1 MHVISAPPYSNSF
14 LKPPDT
20 SAETLPPPFAAGE
33 APGSAAGFVPLP
45 ANEAS
50 DAAGAASAETLARR
64 GGAASGAGG
73 AAGAAP
79 KAAMDIAAGGSEPL
93 DRRALPP
100 PPCECACACA
110 C

>member
-33 APGSAAGFVPLP
+33 APGSAAGFVPPP

-50 DAAGAASAETLARR
+50 DAAGALFAGVVIHVNGLTMPSAAVRR
-64 GGAASGAGG
+64 EGGEGR
-73 AAGAAP
+73 
-79 KAAMDIAAGGSEPL
+79 
-93 DRRALPP
+93 DR
-100 PPCECACACA
+100 
-110 C
+110 